1 MVLVL
6 EPGEGI
12 GSGPQ
17 AAGYPPG
24 VEEEAAGEGD
34 EDEDDGEVELELLI
48 LVFVGKPGMGTH
60 PWDRLGCWR
69 DPPSPP
75 PKEGGAC
82 SEHTS
87 RHGMGPAWGSGP

>member
-1 MVLVL
+1 MGLVL

-17 AAGYPPG
+17 AAGYPPA
-24 VEEEAAGEGD
+24 VEEKAAGEGD

-48 LVFVGKPGMGTH
+48 LVFVGKPEMGIH
-60 PWDRLGCWR
+60 PWDRLGGWR

-87 RHGMGPAWGSGP
+87 RHGMQPAWGSGP